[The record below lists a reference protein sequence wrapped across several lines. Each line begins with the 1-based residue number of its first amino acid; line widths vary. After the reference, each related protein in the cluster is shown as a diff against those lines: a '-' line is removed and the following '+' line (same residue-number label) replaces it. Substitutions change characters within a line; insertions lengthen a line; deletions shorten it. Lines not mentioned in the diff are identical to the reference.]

1 MKTSSQTFRG
11 YIKKS
16 LSEKEMDEASK
27 DFFKHKGPFLSLLE
41 VLKVEKLKATKHTD
55 TKNEYRK

>member
-1 MKTSSQTFRG
+1 
-11 YIKKS
+11 
-16 LSEKEMDEASK
+16 MDEASK